1 MRCSSSNHTSPS
13 AWLPNH
19 ITLLPPTHTVHAR
32 GPCGKLSRKH
42 TSISRRCQP
51 NEFYWDL
58 NLSHQIHYAAALLR
72 TAIDRTRACAP
83 EQ

>member
-1 MRCSSSNHTSPS
+1 MYALLQQQPHRVLGCLITSRFS
-13 AWLPNH
+13 
-19 ITLLPPTHTVHAR
+19 PPTHTVHAR
-32 GPCGKLSRKH
+32 GLCGKLSRKH

-51 NEFYWDL
+51 NEFYWDT